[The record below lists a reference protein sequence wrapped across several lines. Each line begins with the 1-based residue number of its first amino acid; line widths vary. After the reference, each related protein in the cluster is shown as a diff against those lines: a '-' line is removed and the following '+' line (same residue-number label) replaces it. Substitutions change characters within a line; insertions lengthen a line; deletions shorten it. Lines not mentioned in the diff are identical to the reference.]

1 MRSALPLRSDH
12 PDCVDPVIRHLCIAI
27 NDHLPSDAERDR
39 VIGPHLY
46 APVGTAQGR
55 DLMQRRAFR
64 VADEAVRVWAPMAL
78 DKAGRPK
85 DAARLRSLPPIVDRD
100 SAMAAK
106 SAADA
111 ADAADAAAYAAAAYA
126 ADAADADDAYA
137 ADADADAD
145 ADYAAYAAAAASATA
160 TYAAYAAAAEHLVL
174 PLVLE
179 LCAMGRED
187 IPQQRSLCDLPQA
200 VTRCE

>member
-1 MRSALPLRSDH
+1 MQIKLVSGKGSPETGACWMSALSYYAGESWSDH
-12 PDCVDPVIRHLCIAI
+12 PDCVDPVIRQLCITI
-27 NDHLPSDAERDR
+27 NDHLPSDAERER

-46 APVGTAQGR
+46 APVGTAQGLE
-55 DLMQRRAFR
+55 LMQRRAFR

-78 DKAGRPK
+78 DKAGRSK

-100 SAMAAK
+100 SAMVAK
-106 SAADA
+106 SAAN
-111 ADAADAAAYAAAAYA
+111 AAYAAAAN
-126 ADAADADDAYA
+126 
-137 ADADADAD
+137 
-145 ADYAAYAAAAASATA
+145 
-160 TYAAYAAAAEHLVL
+160 AAAAEHLVL

>member
-1 MRSALPLRSDH
+1 MRSAIPLRSDH
-12 PDCVDPVIRHLCIAI
+12 PDCVDPVIRQLCITI

-78 DKAGRPK
+78 DKAGRSK

-100 SAMAAK
+100 SAMVAK
-106 SAADA
+106 SAANAYAAAAAATYAA
-111 ADAADAAAYAAAAYA
+111 ADAAANAAATYAANAEAAAYAEAAANAAANAAYAAAAN
-126 ADAADADDAYA
+126 
-137 ADADADAD
+137 
-145 ADYAAYAAAAASATA
+145 
-160 TYAAYAAAAEHLVL
+160 AAAAEHLVL

>member
-1 MRSALPLRSDH
+1 MSALSYYAGESWSDH
-12 PDCVDPVIRHLCIAI
+12 PECVDPVIRQLCIAI
-27 NDHLPSDAERDR
+27 NDLLPSDAERER

-55 DLMQRRAFR
+55 ELMQRRAFR

-78 DKAGRPK
+78 DKAGRSK
-85 DAARLRSLPPIVDRD
+85 DAARLRSLPP
-100 SAMAAK
+100 
-106 SAADA
+106 
-111 ADAADAAAYAAAAYA
+111 
-126 ADAADADDAYA
+126 
-137 ADADADAD
+137 
-145 ADYAAYAAAAASATA
+145 
-160 TYAAYAAAAEHLVL
+160 TYAANAAAAEHLVL

-187 IPQQRSLCDLPQA
+187 IPQQHSLCDLPQA